1 MKALEDMKELLEE
14 QVKKINRKGDAITP
28 QELDSAYKAIDI
40 IKDIETISAMKK
52 AEEDGSREGMSYA
65 RGGMSRDMSNAQGQ
79 SNASYDGGM
88 SNHYRYPYMM
98 DGWNYGRGHGSYDGR
113 SYGESYANESY
124 ARAGR
129 DGDGDSR
136 YSEESYARGRDP
148 RTGRYVS
155 RDSYDGGSYADSYDR
170 GGSYESYARGGR
182 GSYERGYSSA
192 DEKAQLKKTLDEMKQ
207 KIDQMK

>member
-52 AEEDGSREGMSYA
+52 AEEESSKDGMSYA
-65 RGGMSRDMSNAQGQ
+65 RGGMSRDMSNAQG
-79 SNASYDGGM
+79 NASYDM
-88 SNHYRYPYMM
+88 SNHYRHPYV
-98 DGWNYGRGHGSYDGR
+98 DWYGRGRESYDGR

-129 DGDGDSR
+129 DGDGDGR

-155 RDSYDGGSYADSYDR
+155 RDSYDGRSYDD
-170 GGSYESYARGGR
+170 SYESYARGGR